1 MQNILQFRGK
11 KKREITI
18 HILSW
23 LVFWVLLI
31 FIFSFPFH
39 KENLMFRA
47 FLYIIPLIALFYTNT
62 IVLIPRLLAR
72 KKIIPYILAIIGAI
86 VLIIYLYLGIQ
97 LLIDAEFYYRNRWVK
112 GIVTGQAIMN
122 SLLVLTVSGGLKMT
136 REWFRNEQLK
146 KEMESEKMIS
156 ELALLK
162 SQINPHSLF
171 NNLNSIYSL
180 TIKKSDDAPKAVVK
194 LSEMM
199 RYMLYDSTAEQI
211 SLSKEVEH
219 LQNYIDLQ
227 KLRINR
233 KTKIN
238 FETQGDI
245 ETKTIEPMLLE
256 PFVEN
261 AFKHGD
267 VFLENSQIDI
277 CLKVAGNVL
286 YFNVGNTISR
296 NNHVKHEHSG
306 IGLKNIEKRLALLYP
321 ERYCLQIDRTPDKF
335 MVSLKL
341 KLSDD

>member
-1 MQNILQFRGK
+1 
-11 KKREITI
+11 
-18 HILSW
+18 
-23 LVFWVLLI
+23 
-31 FIFSFPFH
+31 
-39 KENLMFRA
+39 MFRA
-47 FLYIIPLIALFYTNT
+47 FLYIIPLIVLFYTNT

-146 KEMESEKMIS
+146 KEMENEKMVS

-211 SLSKEVEH
+211 SLSKEIEH

-267 VFLENSQIDI
+267 VFQENSQIDI

-286 YFNVGNTISR
+286 YFTVGNTISQS
-296 NNHVKHEHSG
+296 NHVKHEHSG

-321 ERYCLQIDRTPDKF
+321 ERYCLQIDRASDKF